1 MYAQLRE
8 KADALARVLW
18 REHTV
23 YRERG
28 GGVVI
33 RGEHVGRWISLA
45 PTGGKDRA
53 LLRAGRLLDGGTT
66 APARTEVV
74 VDLTMG
80 TTELAAVCRRLLAEV
95 AAAAEPATTPR
106 GRAGKAPEGPAKE
119 RRKAKREQ
127 KGKKGKKGKKEKGGA
142 GRTARAPRPRKERHT
157 GAGSWFVLLCV
168 AGVLGVW
175 LYSLFGGRGY

>member
-8 KADALARVLW
+8 TAAELAEVLW

-33 RGEHVGRWISLA
+33 RGEHVRRWISLA

-53 LLRAGRLLDGGTT
+53 LLRAGRILDGGTT

-74 VDLTMG
+74 VDLTAPVA
-80 TTELAAVCRRLLAEV
+80 ELATVCRRMLAEV
-95 AAAAEPATTPR
+95 AASAGPAPGPDAGPSRAGRPGR
-106 GRAGKAPEGPAKE
+106 GRAGRGARKQPKTPREPKAP
-119 RRKAKREQ
+119 KARS
-127 KGKKGKKGKKEKGGA
+127 
-142 GRTARAPRPRKERHT
+142 RHT
-157 GAGSWFVLLCV
+157 GAGSWVVLVLVGIAV
-168 AGVLGVW
+168 AAWAYGV
-175 LYSLFGGRGY
+175 FGGPAF

>member
-1 MYAQLRE
+1 MYAELRDTAGE
-8 KADALARVLW
+8 LAGILW

-33 RGEHVGRWISLA
+33 RGEHVRRWISLA

-53 LLRAGRLLDGGTT
+53 LLRAGRILDGGTT

-74 VDLTMG
+74 VDLSAG
-80 TTELAAVCRRLLAEV
+80 TAELAAVCRRLLADV
-95 AAAAEPATTPR
+95 AAMDEPVPAPDR
-106 GRAGKAPEGPAKE
+106 GGKAGKREKPG
-119 RRKAKREQ
+119 RK
-127 KGKKGKKGKKEKGGA
+127 
-142 GRTARAPRPRKERHT
+142 ARAPRPGRRPRNRKERHT
-157 GAGSWFVLLCV
+157 SAGSLFVMLCV
-168 AGVLGVW
+168 AAVLGAW

>member
-1 MYAQLRE
+1 MYTQLRE
-8 KADALARVLW
+8 TADELAGVLW

-33 RGEHVGRWISLA
+33 RGEHVRRWISLG

-74 VDLTMG
+74 VDLTAG
-80 TTELAAVCRRLLAEV
+80 TAELAAVCRRLLAEV
-95 AAAAEPATTPR
+95 AAAAEPAPVPAGAPR
-106 GRAGKAPEGPAKE
+106 RQKPARAARAARAG
-119 RRKAKREQ
+119 
-127 KGKKGKKGKKEKGGA
+127 
-142 GRTARAPRPRKERHT
+142 RPRRERHT
-157 GAGSWFVLLCV
+157 SLGSFVVLLCV
-168 AGVLGVW
+168 AGVLGAW
-175 LYSLFGGRGY
+175 LYSLFGGGYGY

>member
-8 KADALARVLW
+8 TADELAGVLW

-33 RGEHVGRWISLA
+33 RGDHVRRWISLA

-74 VDLTMG
+74 VDLTAG

-95 AAAAEPATTPR
+95 AAAAEPVRETGT
-106 GRAGKAPEGPAKE
+106 GGK
-119 RRKAKREQ
+119 R
-127 KGKKGKKGKKEKGGA
+127 A
-142 GRTARAPRPRKERHT
+142 GRTARAARPARPPRRERHT
-157 GAGSWFVLLCV
+157 GPGSWFVLLCV

-175 LYSLFGGRGY
+175 LYGLFGSYPY

>member
-1 MYAQLRE
+1 MYTQLRE
-8 KADALARVLW
+8 TADELAGVLW

-33 RGEHVGRWISLA
+33 RGEHVRRWISLG
-45 PTGGKDRA
+45 PTGGKDQA

-74 VDLTMG
+74 VDLKAG
-80 TTELAAVCRRLLAEV
+80 TAELAAVCRRMLAEV
-95 AAAAEPATTPR
+95 AAVAEPA
-106 GRAGKAPEGPAKE
+106 PAQAA
-119 RRKAKREQ
+119 R
-127 KGKKGKKGKKEKGGA
+127 A
-142 GRTARAPRPRKERHT
+142 GRTAGSGMPGRQGKPGRAARAARPGRPRRERHT
-157 GAGSWFVLLCV
+157 SLGSLGVMLCV

-175 LYSLFGGRGY
+175 LYSLFGGGYGY